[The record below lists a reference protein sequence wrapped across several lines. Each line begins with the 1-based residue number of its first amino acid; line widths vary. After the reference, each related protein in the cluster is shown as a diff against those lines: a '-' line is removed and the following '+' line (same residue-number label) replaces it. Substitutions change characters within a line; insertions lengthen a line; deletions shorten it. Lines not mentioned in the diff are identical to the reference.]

1 MSGKREAAPRRRLLG
16 IMCII
21 TALCLAATALLWK
34 LGRFPGEN
42 DRFVIPSHIIICLD
56 PGHGGSD
63 AGAVS
68 GERLEK
74 DDNLAMA
81 LAVRDALDAFGSDR
95 LSVLLTREDDSAL
108 ELQQRVDI
116 ANEANATLF
125 VSFHRNSG
133 GGQGTEIWVS
143 AEGRQPEI
151 RLAGF
156 ISEGLNSVGV
166 GRDRGIRR
174 GTAGNAAVSY
184 AVVGRTKMPAC
195 LVELGFIDSEADNA
209 LLDEHFDA
217 YAVAIADGI
226 LKMVNLK

>member
-81 LAVRDALDAFGSDR
+81 LAVRDTLDAFGSDR

-108 ELQQRVDI
+108 ELQQRVNI

-133 GGQGTEIWVS
+133 GGQGTEVWIS
-143 AEGRQPEI
+143 SEGKPAET
-151 RLAGF
+151 RLASL
-156 ISEGLNSVGV
+156 ILEELADVGV
-166 GRDRGIRR
+166 SRDRGVRR
-174 GTAGNAAVSY
+174 GTAGNASVSY
-184 AVVGRTKMPAC
+184 TVVGRTTMPAC
-195 LVELGFIDSEADNA
+195 LIELGFIDSETDNA
-209 LLDEHFDA
+209 LLDERFDE
-217 YAVAIADGI
+217 YAAAIADGI
-226 LKMVNLK
+226 LKMVKLK